1 MQALS
6 KLNSVYVEYSIRS
19 GGYAGAVKSL
29 MDANGKAVCDEIDK
43 LEQEIEVLTREF
55 TETEDAGS
63 EEPDYFSCFG
73 FFEEC

>member
-1 MQALS
+1 
-6 KLNSVYVEYSIRS
+6 
-19 GGYAGAVKSL
+19 VKSL
-29 MDANGKAVCDEIDK
+29 MDANGKAVCDEIDE